1 MKKSDYKHRPQKAGG
16 NGANFGNR
24 QNGRFHKPAGN
35 RSNRPPSKRQS
46 ERSAQSWVSSTSALT
61 SHIPTGGRQQPANS
75 RKQRSSNGNGQSASF
90 YKGRETGHKKE
101 KPRYP
106 QKSHKPSNAPEDR
119 RSPAPK
125 PGDSK
130 QGSNDLVAGI
140 DPFELFCAYHL
151 GIEPKNVYKPAN
163 INQVGQRFKVDP
175 ATIRQATKKYG
186 FDPASMLDKDF
197 DLALAQLDIQ
207 VAPEG
212 VSKIELAKGIYEEF
226 LNAPVI
232 KRDWNKILKEDEK
245 ENRRVFGG

>member
-1 MKKSDYKHRPQKAGG
+1 M
-16 NGANFGNR
+16 
-24 QNGRFHKPAGN
+24 PA
-35 RSNRPPSKRQS
+35 
-46 ERSAQSWVSSTSALT
+46 T
-61 SHIPTGGRQQPANS
+61 
-75 RKQRSSNGNGQSASF
+75 
-90 YKGRETGHKKE
+90 
-101 KPRYP
+101 
-106 QKSHKPSNAPEDR
+106 
-119 RSPAPK
+119 K
-125 PGDSK
+125 PGGGKYEGDK
-130 QGSNDLVAGI
+130 VAGI

-163 INQVGQRFKVDP
+163 INQVGQRFNVDP

-212 VSKIELAKGIYEEF
+212 VSKVELAKGIYEEF

-232 KRDWNKILKEDEK
+232 KRDWEKILKEDEK